1 MANLLTEK
9 MFRNC
14 NSPHLRHHT
23 IKQSFFVFYRVKD
36 LVISTVL
43 LAQLKGKAVTV
54 QASTGPDGC
63 RRLMFPAFKTWRW

>member
-1 MANLLTEK
+1 
-9 MFRNC
+9 
-14 NSPHLRHHT
+14 
-23 IKQSFFVFYRVKD
+23 VFYRVKD

-63 RRLMFPAFKTWRW
+63 RRLMFPAFKT

>member
-1 MANLLTEK
+1 

-14 NSPHLRHHT
+14 NSSHLRQHT
-23 IKQSFFVFYRVKD
+23 INQSFFVLCRVKD

-43 LAQLKGKAVTV
+43 LAQLKGKAVPA

-63 RRLMFPAFKTWRW
+63 RRLMFPAFKTWRC